1 MRKWTYLVAALLMS
15 GTAATFTSC
24 IDNEE
29 PAGIEAMRTAKAE
42 FYSAQAALK
51 LAEVEYENARTQLK
65 LQEVEREKYLNEAL
79 RLQNEL
85 QAAKDE
91 NEKQKLALELA
102 EAEKQHEIAMQVYE
116 TTLKQAEAAYQVAL
130 KDFDLAMANIN
141 SAYTAEYARI
151 LASITSNRAE
161 YKKIAADI
169 TDKELTLMQFAEE
182 TLDTAS
188 VRGKLVRNVDKLT
201 AELQLMEDELE
212 LLTTINNADA
222 EEQNKIIADLDKEIR
237 EKVEDYNADV
247 AKYNKLQTD
256 LTNAQTAASEKANA
270 LNAENVTKFEV
281 DAEATLTVAPE
292 IQHEFITIAHENN
305 IIDETFIQDNVN
317 TELIGSD
324 KYYTFKATDNLFTL
338 KYTEKHIKNQINATR
353 NPTVKLSNKI
363 STIEEEIAFNENNYQ
378 ELVNKKQL
386 LTDIRESYETK
397 YNAKLEE
404 FEKEGGTR
412 DIYLEKLAA
421 YTMYTNDSEK
431 DVYYN
436 YINDYKTD
444 VFDVAIE
451 AANQLTDATA
461 QAAAIKAAQD
471 AFIAKLKAYGKA
483 RFELDGW
490 FFADP
495 DDDTKKFYETIESA
509 EVTANV
515 TVGTDSKPAWEAIL
529 GDEELVKNNEGSPYY
544 NFLTEGKELFGEED
558 GFGSN
563 YLTNGEAYT
572 KPDIETEYKKYLIN
586 NTQYTGGMFGDYLQA
601 YINEKAVA
609 IAEAEKVLVDEIEK
623 INASLTVKKLEFA
636 VLEEDVLEN
645 AEYLALVENQ
655 KNIEKQINDL
665 EVQIGEFS
673 EEEEEKPSSINVK
686 LNYSNV
692 DNDNDNAG
700 DDSGE
705 GEDAAVGS
713 RTVDRITTITL
724 VDNDGEPVTP
734 EGYKGDYLVSLTN
747 YHNEL
752 RSGVTGYEEQLADL
766 QEKYDAKEAEK
777 VSAEQLLAEFDK
789 GGYEIYDEEEVED
802 GEPGETTKVD
812 YKIKIGGKYDGYI
825 TYTLVPD
832 ESGEKTTIEENAN
845 YWDDELKTNV
855 NYKKTTTIPSSEL
868 GYIAGIVT
876 EEGKPAMSGSA
887 NNFKVTTHFLKVI
900 IEAYNAEIEIL
911 KAQLLDLDAEHEIL
925 KKELAAFLEV
935 LNERYPEAAAQ

>member
-51 LAEVEYENARTQLK
+51 LAEVEFENARTQLK
-65 LQEVEREKYLNEAL
+65 LQQVEKEKYMNEAL

-91 NEKQKLALELA
+91 NEKKKLALALA

-247 AKYNKLQTD
+247 AKYNKLKTD
-256 LTNAQTAASEKANA
+256 LTNALTAASEKANA

-292 IQHEFITIAHENN
+292 IQHEFISFALDPSNN
-305 IIDETFIQDNVN
+305 IIDQTFIQNNVN
-317 TELIGSD
+317 TELIDGNN
-324 KYYTFKATDNLFTL
+324 YYIFKATDNLFKL
-338 KYTEKHIKNQINATR
+338 KYTKNDLDDESTATS
-353 NPTVKLSNKI
+353 NPTYELSNDI
-363 STIEEEIAFNENNYQ
+363 STISTYLSSFSENDYQ
-378 ELVNKKQL
+378 EKVAKKQL
-386 LTDIRESYETK
+386 YNDILDSYKTK
-397 YNAKLEE
+397 YEKQLEE

-421 YTMYTNDSEK
+421 YTMYKQGSDK

-436 YINDYKTD
+436 YIKDYKTD
-444 VFDVAIE
+444 VYDAAIE

-461 QAAAIKAAQD
+461 RAAAIKAAQD
-471 AFIAKLKAYGKA
+471 AFIAELKAYGKA
-483 RFELDGW
+483 RFELNGW

-509 EVTANV
+509 EVDTYWSN
-515 TVGTDSKPAWEAIL
+515 IL
-529 GDEELVKNNEGSPYY
+529 GSETLEKGIEGSPYY
-544 NFLTEGKELFGEED
+544 NFLTEGKKLFGKKD

-572 KPDIETEYKKYLIN
+572 KPDINTEYKKYLIN
-586 NTQYTGGMFGDYLQA
+586 PDNQYKGGMFADYLQA

-609 IAEAEKVLVDEIEK
+609 IAVAKKALVDQIEK

-636 VLEEDVLEN
+636 VLVEEVLEN
-645 AEYLALVENQ
+645 AEYLALVENE
-655 KNIEKQINDL
+655 KNIQKQIDDL

-673 EEEEEKPSSINVK
+673 EEEEKPSSINVK

-802 GEPGETTKVD
+802 GDPGETTKVD

-832 ESGEKTTIEENAN
+832 ESGETTTIVETTS
-845 YWDDELKTNV
+845 YLDPELNQWV
-855 NYKKTTTIPSSEL
+855 DYEKTTTIPSSEL

-876 EEGKPAMSGSA
+876 GNDDEPTMSGSA

>member
-51 LAEVEYENARTQLK
+51 LAEVEFENARTQLK
-65 LQEVEREKYLNEAL
+65 LQQVEKEKYMNEAL

-91 NEKQKLALELA
+91 NEKKKLALALA

-471 AFIAKLKAYGKA
+471 AFIAELKAYGKA

-665 EVQIGEFS
+665 KVQIGNS
-673 EEEEEKPSSINVK
+673 PVDISVK
-686 LNYSNV
+686 LNYADV
-692 DNDNDNAG
+692 DYATAG
-700 DDSGE
+700 
-705 GEDAAVGS
+705 
-713 RTVDRITTITL
+713 TNDRITGLDFVNASGTTVTL
-724 VDNDGEPVTP
+724 S
-734 EGYKGDYLVSLTN
+734 GYKGNYLKSLKD

-752 RSGVTGYEEQLADL
+752 RSGVTGYEKQLADL
-766 QEKYDAKEAEK
+766 QAKYDAKEAEK
-777 VSAEQLLAEFDK
+777 VTAEQLLAEFDK
-789 GGYEIYDEEEVED
+789 GGYKVYDDKTDQNKDGVYKIEIGGIYEGYIIYTLKASEEDGGYTEITEEKHYYDENGRPVVE
-802 GEPGETTKVD
+802 TKV
-812 YKIKIGGKYDGYI
+812 
-825 TYTLVPD
+825 TY
-832 ESGEKTTIEENAN
+832 
-845 YWDDELKTNV
+845 
-855 NYKKTTTIPSSEL
+855 IPSSEL
-868 GYIAGIVT
+868 GYIA
-876 EEGKPAMSGSA
+876 EQLKNKEGGVETDGAQSSKFQVET
-887 NNFKVTTHFLKVI
+887 NFLKVI